1 MMQILGQLGDMV
13 ESAIVEQKEIIIC
26 TEHGN
31 NHTMNSFIP
40 SELELD
46 DSIYITGDNYSLNL
60 EIEGSVISYDS
71 LEEEFKISYD
81 NVNYY
86 IGLS

>member
-1 MMQILGQLGDMV
+1 MMQIIGQLGDMV
-13 ESAIVEQKEIIIC
+13 ESAIVEQRELVIC

-60 EIEGSVISYDS
+60 EIEESVISYDS
-71 LEEEFKISYD
+71 QEEEFTVTCD
-81 NVNYY
+81 NVNYH
-86 IGLS
+86 IGLA